1 MRSGNVKGLINL
13 IRQYRWQGRAQR
25 LADESKRG
33 AKLPTSPFRSLFL
46 QLPPSTGLRI
56 VWLSSLNFYLLQK
69 SVPKSSAIWWNTN
82 KEQYESLT
90 NWILQS
96 TFLWLE
102 KGGGESN
109 FSDQIFFSYFTV
121 IVAFLFILFVW
132 LQQQIRQK
140 QKKTLKEGGFFLDG
154 CPAVRFIQKHR
165 LTLVLFTSAV
175 YRSSCKKSISSHSQ
189 RVMDFTF

>member
-13 IRQYRWQGRAQR
+13 IRRYRWQGRAQR
-25 LADESKRG
+25 LADESKHG
-33 AKLPTSPFRSLFL
+33 AKLSTSPFRPLFL
-46 QLPPSTGLRI
+46 QLPPSSGLRI

-102 KGGGESN
+102 KGEGN
-109 FSDQIFFSYFTV
+109 QIFQTKSFSRILLSSLPF
-121 IVAFLFILFVW
+121 FFILFVW
-132 LQQQIRQK
+132 LLQQIRQK
-140 QKKTLKEGGFFLDG
+140 KKTLKEGGFFLDG

-175 YRSSCKKSISSHSQ
+175 YGSSCKKSISSHSQ

>member
-25 LADESKRG
+25 LADESKHG
-33 AKLPTSPFRSLFL
+33 AKLPTSPFRPLFL
-46 QLPPSTGLRI
+46 QLPPSSGLRI

-102 KGGGESN
+102 KGEGN
-109 FSDQIFFSYFTV
+109 QIFQTKSFSRILLSSLPF
-121 IVAFLFILFVW
+121 FFILFVW
-132 LQQQIRQK
+132 LLQQIRP
-140 QKKTLKEGGFFLDG
+140 KKNTQGRRFFLG
-154 CPAVRFIQKHR
+154 WLPSCQIHTETPSHFSPVHFCSVRII
-165 LTLVLFTSAV
+165 V
-175 YRSSCKKSISSHSQ
+175 
-189 RVMDFTF
+189 

>member
-25 LADESKRG
+25 LADESKHG
-33 AKLPTSPFRSLFL
+33 AKLPTSPFRPLFL
-46 QLPPSTGLRI
+46 QLPPSSGLRI

-102 KGGGESN
+102 KGEGN
-109 FSDQIFFSYFTV
+109 QIFQTKSFSRILLSSLPF
-121 IVAFLFILFVW
+121 FFILFVW
-132 LQQQIRQK
+132 LLQQIRQK
-140 QKKTLKEGGFFLDG
+140 KKTLKEGGFFLDG

-175 YRSSCKKSISSHSQ
+175 YGSSCKKSISSHSQ
-189 RVMDFTF
+189 RVVDFTF

>member
-25 LADESKRG
+25 LADESKHG
-33 AKLPTSPFRSLFL
+33 AKLPTSPFRPLFL
-46 QLPPSTGLRI
+46 QLPPSSGLRI

-82 KEQYESLT
+82 KEQYEPLT

-102 KGGGESN
+102 KGEGN
-109 FSDQIFFSYFTV
+109 QIFQTKSFSRILLSSLPF
-121 IVAFLFILFVW
+121 FFILFVW
-132 LQQQIRQK
+132 LLQQIRPK
-140 QKKTLKEGGFFLDG
+140 KKTLKEGGFFLDG

-175 YRSSCKKSISSHSQ
+175 YGSSCKKSISSHSQ

>member
-25 LADESKRG
+25 LADESKHG
-33 AKLPTSPFRSLFL
+33 AKLPTSPFRPLFL
-46 QLPPSTGLRI
+46 QLPPSSGLRI

-102 KGGGESN
+102 KGEGN
-109 FSDQIFFSYFTV
+109 QIFQTKSFSRILLSSLPF
-121 IVAFLFILFVW
+121 FFILFVW
-132 LQQQIRQK
+132 LLQQIRQK
-140 QKKTLKEGGFFLDG
+140 KKTLKEGGFFLDG

-175 YRSSCKKSISSHSQ
+175 YGSSSKKSISSHSQ